1 MKRVLGQG
9 LDALF
14 GGSAAEEKLSEE
26 TLNDVRMIKTSLI
39 EPRRD
44 QPRKNFDREQLQ
56 ALANSISEHGVI
68 QPIIVVEGQ
77 NGYYSIIA
85 GERRWRASKL
95 AGLSE
100 MPAIVRTY
108 DELQIA
114 EVALIEN
121 LQREDLNPIEEAES
135 LRNFYIKVEREAAGY
150 KTLMEKF
157 GMTQDAV
164 SERVGKSRS
173 NIANML
179 RLLSLEDE
187 IKEMLA
193 QNELSMGHARALLSL
208 PEGEKRVQ
216 AAKRIVSEGLNV
228 RQAEEIGKEMP
239 ASPKKTRTAKESAYP
254 DVERTLSEKYGTKVR
269 IKGARKGKIEIE
281 YYSEDDLE
289 RITQILLNAN

>member
-14 GGSAAEEKLSEE
+14 ARTNAQERFLPEEHTNE
-26 TLNDVRMIKTSLI
+26 VRMIKTSLI

-114 EVALIEN
+114 EVALVEN
-121 LQREDLNPIEEAES
+121 LQREDLNPIEEA
-135 LRNFYIKVEREAAGY
+135 LGY
-150 KTLMEKF
+150 KTLMDKF
-157 GMTQDAV
+157 SMTQDKV

-187 IKEMLA
+187 IKQMLSE
-193 QNELSMGHARALLSL
+193 NKLSMGHARALLSL
-208 PEGEKRVQ
+208 PGGKERVE
-216 AAKRIVSEGLNV
+216 AAKKIVSEGLNV
-228 RQAEEIGKEMP
+228 RQVESLGKERK
-239 ASPKKTRTAKESAYP
+239 SEKKPREQKEGVYP

-269 IKGARKGKIEIE
+269 IKGNRKGKIEIE
-281 YYSEDDLE
+281 FYSVADLT
-289 RITQILLNAN
+289 RIVDLLD

>member
-1 MKRVLGQG
+1 MKRGLGQG

-14 GGSAAEEKLSEE
+14 AQTALPVEE
-26 TLNDVRMIKTSLI
+26 TSAQADGVKMIKVSLV

-56 ALANSISEHGVI
+56 ALANSITEHGVI
-68 QPIIVVEGQ
+68 QPIIVVEGE

-85 GERRWRASKL
+85 GERRWRACRL

-100 MPAIVRTY
+100 IPAIVRTY

-114 EVALIEN
+114 EVALVEN
-121 LQREDLNPIEEAES
+121 LQREDLNPIEEA
-135 LRNFYIKVEREAAGY
+135 LGY

-157 GMTQDAV
+157 SMTQDKV

-179 RLLSLEDE
+179 RLLALEDE

-193 QNELSMGHARALLSL
+193 QNKLTMGHARALLAL
-208 PEGEKRVQ
+208 PEGEKRVA
-216 AAKRIVSEGLNV
+216 AAKRVVSEGLTV
-228 RQAEEIGKEMP
+228 RQAEDLGKEM
-239 ASPKKTRTAKESAYP
+239 SKTPRQRVDKVSTYP
-254 DVERTLSEKYGTKVR
+254 DVERTLAQKYGTKVK
-269 IKGARKGKIEIE
+269 IKGKHKGKIEIE
-281 YYSEDDLE
+281 FYSVRDLT
-289 RITQILLNAN
+289 RLVDLLN

>member
-1 MKRVLGQG
+1 MKRGLGQG

-14 GGSAAEEKLSEE
+14 AQTTVPEEVPTAQSDGVK
-26 TLNDVRMIKTSLI
+26 MIKVSLV

-56 ALANSISEHGVI
+56 ALANSILEHGII
-68 QPIIVVEGQ
+68 QPIIVVEGE

-85 GERRWRASKL
+85 GERRWRACRL

-100 MPAIVRTY
+100 IPAIVRTY

-114 EVALIEN
+114 EVALVEN
-121 LQREDLNPIEEAES
+121 LQREDLNPIEEA
-135 LRNFYIKVEREAAGY
+135 LGY
-150 KTLMEKF
+150 RTLMEKF
-157 GMTQDAV
+157 SMTQDKV

-193 QNELSMGHARALLSL
+193 QNKLTMGHARALLAL
-208 PEGEKRVQ
+208 PEGSRRVD
-216 AAKRIVSEGLNV
+216 AAKRIISEGLTV
-228 RQAEEIGKEMP
+228 RQVENLGKEEAKP
-239 ASPKKTRTAKESAYP
+239 PKKSDADKIGSYP
-254 DVERTLSEKYGTKVR
+254 DVERTLTQKYGTKVK
-269 IKGARKGKIEIE
+269 IKGKHKGKIEIE
-281 YYSEDDLE
+281 FYSVKDLT
-289 RITQILLNAN
+289 RLVDLLN

>member
-14 GGSAAEEKLSEE
+14 ASTNLEEENLSEE
-26 TLNDVRMIKTSLI
+26 NLNEVKMIKTSLI

-56 ALANSISEHGVI
+56 ALANSILEHGVI

-114 EVALIEN
+114 EVALVEN
-121 LQREDLNPIEEAES
+121 LQREDLNPIEEA
-135 LRNFYIKVEREAAGY
+135 LGY
-150 KTLMEKF
+150 KTLMDKF
-157 GMTQDAV
+157 SMTQDKV

-187 IKEMLA
+187 IKEMLS
-193 QNELSMGHARALLSL
+193 QSKLTMGHARALLSL
-208 PEGEKRVQ
+208 PGGKERVE
-216 AAKRIVSEGLNV
+216 AARKILSEGLNV
-228 RQAEEIGKEMP
+228 RQVESLGKE
-239 ASPKKTRTAKESAYP
+239 KKTGSKLREQKEGVYT

-269 IKGARKGKIEIE
+269 IKGNRKGKIEIE
-281 YYSEDDLE
+281 FYSVADLT
-289 RITQILLNAN
+289 RIVDLL

>member
-14 GGSAAEEKLSEE
+14 SKSGSIDEDTQKEQGEVK
-26 TLNDVRMIKTSLI
+26 MIRTSLI

-68 QPIIVVEGQ
+68 QPIIVTEGE

-95 AGLSE
+95 ANLLE
-100 MPAIVRTY
+100 IPAIVRTY

-121 LQREDLNPIEEAES
+121 LQREDLNPIEEA
-135 LRNFYIKVEREAAGY
+135 LGY

-157 GMTQDAV
+157 SMTQDKV

-173 NIANML
+173 NVANML

-187 IKEMLA
+187 IKQLLA
-193 QNELSMGHARALLSL
+193 QNALTMGHARALLSL
-208 PEGEKRVQ
+208 PEGKGRIE
-216 AAKRIVSEGLNV
+216 AAKKIVTQGLSV
-228 RQAEEIGKEMP
+228 RQAEALKNEQP
-239 ASPKKTRTAKESAYP
+239 VPKKTPATSKVSAYE
-254 DVERTLSEKYGTKVR
+254 DVERNLSQKFGTKVR
-269 IKGARKGKIEIE
+269 IKGVKKGKIELE
-281 YYSEDDLE
+281 FYSVADLT
-289 RITQILLNAN
+289 RIVDLLD

>member
-14 GGSAAEEKLSEE
+14 SKSGSIDEDTQKEQGE
-26 TLNDVRMIKTSLI
+26 VRMIRTSLI

-68 QPIIVVEGQ
+68 QPIIVTEGE

-85 GERRWRASKL
+85 GERRWRASKMANL
-95 AGLSE
+95 LE
-100 MPAIVRTY
+100 IPAIVRTY

-121 LQREDLNPIEEAES
+121 LQREDLNPIEEA
-135 LRNFYIKVEREAAGY
+135 LGY

-157 GMTQDAV
+157 SMTQDKV

-173 NIANML
+173 NVANML

-187 IKEMLA
+187 IKQLLA
-193 QNELSMGHARALLSL
+193 QNALTMGHARALLSL
-208 PEGEKRVQ
+208 PEGKGRIE
-216 AAKRIVSEGLNV
+216 AAKKIVTQGLSV
-228 RQAEEIGKEMP
+228 RQAEALKNEEP
-239 ASPKKTRTAKESAYP
+239 VPKKTPAPSKVSAYE
-254 DVERTLSEKYGTKVR
+254 DVERNLSQKFGTKVR
-269 IKGARKGKIEIE
+269 IKGVKKGKIELVF
-281 YYSEDDLE
+281 YSVADLT
-289 RITQILLNAN
+289 RIVDLLD

>member
-14 GGSAAEEKLSEE
+14 ENTESYSNEE
-26 TLNDVRMIKTSLI
+26 TSEKNDVVMLKTSMI

-56 ALANSISEHGVI
+56 ALANSIAEHGVI
-68 QPIIVVEGQ
+68 QPIIVTEGN

-95 AGLSE
+95 ANLSE
-100 MPAIVRTY
+100 MPAIIRSY

-121 LQREDLNPIEEAES
+121 LQREDLNPIEEA
-135 LRNFYIKVEREAAGY
+135 LGY

-157 GMTQDAV
+157 SMTQDKV

-173 NIANML
+173 NVANML

-187 IKEMLA
+187 IKTMLA
-193 QNELSMGHARALLSL
+193 ENRLSMGHARALLSL
-208 PEGEKRVQ
+208 PEGVDRVE
-216 AAKRIVSEGLNV
+216 AARKIADEGLTV
-228 RQAEEIGKEMP
+228 RAVEALAKEEKQP
-239 ASPKKTRTAKESAYP
+239 VKKKKTEKTSVYP
-254 DVERTLSEKYGTKVR
+254 DVERMLSEKYGTKVR
-269 IKGARKGKIEIE
+269 IKGNRKGKIEIE
-281 YYSEDDLE
+281 YYSVKDLT
-289 RITQILLNAN
+289 RIVDLLG

>member
-14 GGSAAEEKLSEE
+14 ASTNLEEENLSEE
-26 TLNDVRMIKTSLI
+26 NLNEVKMIKTSLI

-56 ALANSISEHGVI
+56 ALANSILEHGVI

-114 EVALIEN
+114 EVALVEN
-121 LQREDLNPIEEAES
+121 LQREDLNPIEEA
-135 LRNFYIKVEREAAGY
+135 LGY
-150 KTLMEKF
+150 KTLMDKF
-157 GMTQDAV
+157 SMTQDKV

-187 IKEMLA
+187 IKEMLS
-193 QNELSMGHARALLSL
+193 QSKLTMGHARALLSL
-208 PEGEKRVQ
+208 PGGKERVE
-216 AAKRIVSEGLNV
+216 AARKILSEGLNV
-228 RQAEEIGKEMP
+228 RQVESLGKE
-239 ASPKKTRTAKESAYP
+239 KKTGSKPREQKEGVYP

-269 IKGARKGKIEIE
+269 IKGNRKGKIEIE
-281 YYSEDDLE
+281 FYSVADLT
-289 RITQILLNAN
+289 RIVDLL

>member
-14 GGSAAEEKLSEE
+14 ENTNTYTEAETTEKNEVVML
-26 TLNDVRMIKTSLI
+26 KTSLI

-56 ALANSISEHGVI
+56 ALANSIAEHGVI
-68 QPIIVVEGQ
+68 QPIIVTEGN

-95 AGLSE
+95 ANLSE
-100 MPAIVRTY
+100 MPAIIRSY

-121 LQREDLNPIEEAES
+121 LQREDLNPIEEA
-135 LRNFYIKVEREAAGY
+135 LGY

-157 GMTQDAV
+157 SMTQDKV

-173 NIANML
+173 NVANML

-187 IKEMLA
+187 IKVMLA
-193 QNELSMGHARALLSL
+193 ENKLSMGHARALLSL
-208 PEGEKRVQ
+208 PEGVSRVE
-216 AAKRIVSEGLNV
+216 AAKKIADEGLTV
-228 RQAEEIGKEMP
+228 RAVEALAKEDKKP
-239 ASPKKTRTAKESAYP
+239 EKKKKTEKESVYP
-254 DVERTLSEKYGTKVR
+254 DVERMLCEKYGTKVK
-269 IKGARKGKIEIE
+269 IKGSSKGKIGFGIK
-281 YYSEDDLE
+281 
-289 RITQILLNAN
+289 

>member
-9 LDALF
+9 LDTLF
-14 GGSAAEEKLSEE
+14 GVTGRNENSPETEGTSE
-26 TLNDVRMIKTSLI
+26 VRMIKTSLI

-95 AGLSE
+95 AGLTE

-121 LQREDLNPIEEAES
+121 LQREDLNPIEEAM
-135 LRNFYIKVEREAAGY
+135 GY

-157 GMTQDAV
+157 SMTQDKV

-193 QNELSMGHARALLSL
+193 ENKLSMGHARALLSL
-208 PEGEKRVQ
+208 PEGKERVQ
-216 AAKRIVSEGLNV
+216 AAKRIISEGLNV
-228 RQAEEIGKEMP
+228 RQAENLGKEM
-239 ASPKKTRTAKESAYP
+239 SKKPEKLKKGKESLYP
-254 DVERTLSEKYGTKVR
+254 DVERTLSQKYGTKVK
-269 IKGARKGKIEIE
+269 IKGNRKGKVELE
-281 YYSEDDLE
+281 FYSVADLT
-289 RITQILLNAN
+289 RLVDLLS

>member
-1 MKRVLGQG
+1 MARGGLGRDFFSI
-9 LDALF
+9 LDDNVYEAKKD
-14 GGSAAEEKLSEE
+14 SVI
-26 TLNDVRMIKTSLI
+26 NIKIGDI

-68 QPIIVVEGQ
+68 QPIIVVEGE

-95 AGLSE
+95 ANLSE
-100 MPAIVRTY
+100 IPAIVRTY

-121 LQREDLNPIEEAES
+121 LQREDLNPIEEA
-135 LRNFYIKVEREAAGY
+135 LGY
-150 KTLMEKF
+150 KTLMDKF
-157 GMTQDAV
+157 SMTQDKV

-187 IKEMLA
+187 IKDMLA
-193 QNELSMGHARALLSL
+193 EGKLTMGHARALLSL
-208 PEGEKRVQ
+208 PEGAKRVD
-216 AAKRIVSEGLNV
+216 AARRIVNEGLNV
-228 RQAEEIGKEMP
+228 RQAEALGKEEP
-239 ASPKKTRTAKESAYP
+239 PKPKRSRNSKISAYP
-254 DVERTLSEKYGTKVR
+254 DVERMLSEKYGAKVR
-269 IKGARKGKIEIE
+269 IKGIRKGKIEIE
-281 YYSEDDLE
+281 YYSVADLT
-289 RITQILLNAN
+289 RIVDILN

>member
-14 GGSAAEEKLSEE
+14 AKTESYEENSMENRQDEVK
-26 TLNDVRMIKTSLI
+26 MIKTSLV
-39 EPRRD
+39 EPRPD

-68 QPIIVVEGQ
+68 QPIIVTEGK

-95 AGLSE
+95 ANLSE
-100 MPAIVRTY
+100 IPAIIRTY
-108 DELQIA
+108 DEMQIA

-121 LQREDLNPIEEAES
+121 LQREDLNPIEEAM
-135 LRNFYIKVEREAAGY
+135 GY
-150 KTLMEKF
+150 KTLMERF
-157 GMTQDAV
+157 SMTQDMV

-187 IKEMLA
+187 IKLMLS
-193 QNELSMGHARALLSL
+193 ESKLSMGHARALLAL
-208 PEGEKRVQ
+208 PEGKQRIE
-216 AAKRIVSEGLNV
+216 AASKIIREGLNV
-228 RQAEEIGKEMP
+228 RDVEALTKETQS
-239 ASPKKTRTAKESAYP
+239 AKKAKNKQKESVYP
-254 DVERTLSEKYGTKVR
+254 DVERTLSEKFGTKVK
-269 IKGARKGKIEIE
+269 IKGDRRGRIEIE
-281 YYSEDDLE
+281 FYSVSDLT
-289 RITQILLNAN
+289 RLVDMLG

>member
-1 MKRVLGQG
+1 MRRALGQG
-9 LDALF
+9 VEALF
-14 GGSAAEEKLSEE
+14 GKKSYEEEALGTSSGEVK
-26 TLNDVRMIKTSLI
+26 MIKTSLI

-68 QPIIVVEGQ
+68 QPIIVVEGE

-121 LQREDLNPIEEAES
+121 LQREDLNPIEEAM
-135 LRNFYIKVEREAAGY
+135 GY

-157 GMTQDAV
+157 SMTQDKV

-179 RLLSLEDE
+179 RLLALEDE

-193 QNELSMGHARALLSL
+193 QGKLSMGHARALLSL
-208 PEGEKRVQ
+208 PEGKSRVE
-216 AAKRIVSEGLNV
+216 AAKKIISEGLNV
-228 RQAEEIGKEMP
+228 RQAENLGKEMP
-239 ASPKKTRTAKESAYP
+239 QKKEKAKKEKGSIYP
-254 DVERTLSEKYGTKVR
+254 DVERDLSRKFGTKVR
-269 IKGARKGKIEIE
+269 IKGNRKGKIEIE
-281 YYSEDDLE
+281 YYSVADLT
-289 RITQILLNAN
+289 RIVDLL

>member
-14 GGSAAEEKLSEE
+14 SKNDPIEEDAQKEQGE
-26 TLNDVRMIKTSLI
+26 VRMIRTSLI

-68 QPIIVVEGQ
+68 QPIIVTEGE

-95 AGLSE
+95 ANLLE
-100 MPAIVRTY
+100 IPAIVRTY

-121 LQREDLNPIEEAES
+121 LQREDLNPIEEA
-135 LRNFYIKVEREAAGY
+135 LGY

-157 GMTQDAV
+157 SMTQDKV

-173 NIANML
+173 NVANML
-179 RLLSLEDE
+179 RLLSLEEE
-187 IKEMLA
+187 IKQLLA
-193 QNELSMGHARALLSL
+193 QNALTMGHARALLSL
-208 PEGEKRVQ
+208 PEGSGRIE
-216 AAKRIVSEGLNV
+216 AAKKIVTQGLSV
-228 RQAEEIGKEMP
+228 RQAEALKNEEP
-239 ASPKKTRTAKESAYP
+239 ASKKTPAPSKVSAYE
-254 DVERTLSEKYGTKVR
+254 DVERTLSQKFGTKVR
-269 IKGARKGKIEIE
+269 IKGVKKGKIELE
-281 YYSEDDLE
+281 FYSVADLT
-289 RITQILLNAN
+289 RIVDLLD

>member
-9 LDALF
+9 LDTLF
-14 GGSAAEEKLSEE
+14 GVTSRNETSSETE
-26 TLNDVRMIKTSLI
+26 GTSEVRVIKTSLI

-95 AGLSE
+95 AGLTE

-121 LQREDLNPIEEAES
+121 LQREDLNPIEEAM
-135 LRNFYIKVEREAAGY
+135 GY

-157 GMTQDAV
+157 SMTQDKV

-187 IKEMLA
+187 IKELLA
-193 QNELSMGHARALLSL
+193 ENKLSMGHARALLSL
-208 PEGEKRVQ
+208 PEGKERVQ
-216 AAKRIVSEGLNV
+216 AAKRIISEGLNV
-228 RQAEEIGKEMP
+228 RQAESLGKEMP
-239 ASPKKTRTAKESAYP
+239 KKSEKHKKGKESLYP
-254 DVERTLSEKYGTKVR
+254 DVERTLSQKYGTKVK
-269 IKGARKGKIEIE
+269 IKGNRKGKVELE
-281 YYSEDDLE
+281 FYSVADLT
-289 RITQILLNAN
+289 RLVDLLS

>member
-9 LDALF
+9 LDTLF
-14 GGSAAEEKLSEE
+14 GVTSRNETSSETE
-26 TLNDVRMIKTSLI
+26 GTSEVRVIKTSLI

-95 AGLSE
+95 AGLTE

-121 LQREDLNPIEEAES
+121 LQREDLNPIEEAM
-135 LRNFYIKVEREAAGY
+135 GY

-157 GMTQDAV
+157 SMTQDKV

-193 QNELSMGHARALLSL
+193 ENKLSMGHARALLSL
-208 PEGEKRVQ
+208 PEGKERVQ
-216 AAKRIVSEGLNV
+216 AAKRIISEGLNV
-228 RQAEEIGKEMP
+228 RQAESLGKEMP
-239 ASPKKTRTAKESAYP
+239 KNNINLMP
-254 DVERTLSEKYGTKVR
+254 DTVK
-269 IKGARKGKIEIE
+269 
-281 YYSEDDLE
+281 
-289 RITQILLNAN
+289 N

>member
-14 GGSAAEEKLSEE
+14 SKSGSIDEDTQKEQGE
-26 TLNDVRMIKTSLI
+26 VRMIRTSLI

-68 QPIIVVEGQ
+68 QPIIVTEGE

-95 AGLSE
+95 ANLLE
-100 MPAIVRTY
+100 IPAIVRTY

-121 LQREDLNPIEEAES
+121 LQREDLNPIEEA
-135 LRNFYIKVEREAAGY
+135 LGY

-157 GMTQDAV
+157 SMTQDKV

-173 NIANML
+173 NVANML

-187 IKEMLA
+187 IKQLLA
-193 QNELSMGHARALLSL
+193 QNALTMGHARALLSL
-208 PEGEKRVQ
+208 PEGKGRIE
-216 AAKRIVSEGLNV
+216 AAKKIVTQGLSV
-228 RQAEEIGKEMP
+228 RQAEALKNEEP
-239 ASPKKTRTAKESAYP
+239 VPKKTPAPSKVSTYE
-254 DVERTLSEKYGTKVR
+254 DVERNLSQKFGTKVR
-269 IKGARKGKIEIE
+269 IKGVKKGKIELE
-281 YYSEDDLE
+281 FYSVADLT
-289 RITQILLNAN
+289 RIVDLLD